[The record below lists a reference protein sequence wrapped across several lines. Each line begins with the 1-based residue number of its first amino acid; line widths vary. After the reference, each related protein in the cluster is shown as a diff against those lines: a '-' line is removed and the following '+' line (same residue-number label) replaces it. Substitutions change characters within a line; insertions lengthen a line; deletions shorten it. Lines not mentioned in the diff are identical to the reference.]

1 MTFAATVA
9 ILAVLPLVMTVLNAR
24 LLRTPPLP
32 ASPPSVAILI
42 PARDEEASIGRCVRA
57 ALASRDAAIAVIVL
71 DDGSSDGTAGIVR
84 AIAAEDSRLTLAS
97 GPPLPAGWNG
107 KQHACWVLSTLTD
120 RPNLL
125 FLDADVVLAPD
136 AAARLAPSPG
146 IDLVSGV
153 PRQVMGS
160 TVERMAIPMINALL
174 LGYLPVGRMRRTR
187 LVALAAGCGQMMMV
201 RAEAYRAVGG
211 HGAIRRS
218 LHDGLKLPRAFR
230 AAGFT
235 TDLVGGADLAACRM
249 YDSPGALWTGFLKN
263 ATEGMARPAALPVWT
278 VLLFGG
284 HVLPWL
290 ALAAALAG
298 REAEPGT
305 LALLGLACAA
315 PLAARLIQARLCRE
329 PVAAVL
335 LHPFGILLTLA
346 IQWTALVRRGIGRT
360 TEWRGR
366 AYMAEN

>member
-1 MTFAATVA
+1 MVAVAVA
-9 ILAVLPLVMTVLNAR
+9 ILAILPLVMTVLNGR

-32 ASPPSVAILI
+32 GSPPSVAILI
-42 PARDEEASIGRCVRA
+42 PARDEEAAIGRCVSA
-57 ALASRDAAIAVIVL
+57 ALASRGAVVEVIVL
-71 DDGSSDGTAGIVR
+71 DDGSSDGTAGIVQ
-84 AIAAEDSRLTLAS
+84 AIARNDPRLTLVS

-107 KQHACWVLSTLTD
+107 KQHACWVLSTLTEK
-120 RPNLL
+120 PNLL

-136 AAARLAPSPG
+136 AAARLAPPLG

-153 PRQVMGS
+153 PRQLMGS
-160 TVERMAIPMINALL
+160 ALERMAIPMINTLL
-174 LGYLPVGRMRRTR
+174 LGYLPVGRMRGTR
-187 LVALAAGCGQMMMV
+187 IVALAAGCGQMMMV
-201 RAEAYRAVGG
+201 RTEAYRAMGG

-235 TDLVGGADLAACRM
+235 TDLVNGTELATCRM

-263 ATEGMARPAALPVWT
+263 ATEGMARPATLPVWT
-278 VLLFGG
+278 ALLFGG

-290 ALAAALAG
+290 VLVAALAG
-298 REAEPGT
+298 DTAIGT

-329 PVAAVL
+329 PATAIL

-346 IQWTALVRRGIGRT
+346 IQWTALIRRGFGRT

-366 AYMAEN
+366 AYLAEN

>member
-1 MTFAATVA
+1 MTVAIILA
-9 ILAVLPLVMTVLNAR
+9 ILAVLPLVMTTLNSR
-24 LLRTPPLP
+24 LLRTPPVP

-42 PARDEEASIGRCVRA
+42 PARDEEAAIGRCVQA
-57 ALASRDAAIAVIVL
+57 ALASRGASIEVIVL
-71 DDGSSDGTAGIVR
+71 DDSSSDGTAAIVQT
-84 AIAAEDSRLTLAS
+84 IARGDVRLTLAS

-125 FLDADVVLAPD
+125 FLDADVVLAPE
-136 AAARLAPSPG
+136 AAARLAPRPG
-146 IDLVSGV
+146 VDLVSGV
-153 PRQVMGS
+153 PQQRMGS
-160 TVERMAIPMINALL
+160 AVERMAIPMINTLL
-174 LGYLPVGRMRRTR
+174 LGYLPVGPMRRTKV
-187 LVALAAGCGQMMMV
+187 VALAAGCGQMMMV
-201 RAEAYRAVGG
+201 RADAYRAVGG

-235 TDLVGGADLAACRM
+235 TDLVNGAELASCRM

-263 ATEGMARPAALPVWT
+263 ATEGMARPTTLPVWT

-290 ALAAALAG
+290 ALLAALAG
-298 REAEPGT
+298 DALTGT
-305 LALLGLACAA
+305 VAVLALACAA
-315 PLAARLIQARLCRE
+315 PLAARLLQARVCRE
-329 PVAAVL
+329 PAGAIL
-335 LHPFGILLTLA
+335 LHPLGILLTLA

-360 TEWRGR
+360 TDWRGR

>member
-1 MTFAATVA
+1 MTFAIVVA
-9 ILAVLPLVMTVLNAR
+9 VLAVLPLVMTMLNAR
-24 LLRTPPLP
+24 LLRTPRLP

-42 PARDEEASIGRCVRA
+42 PARDEEASIGRCVQA
-57 ALASRDAAIAVIVL
+57 ALASRGASIEVIVL
-71 DDGSSDGTAGIVR
+71 DDGSSDGTAAIVETLAR
-84 AIAAEDSRLTLAS
+84 ADARLKLAS

-125 FLDADVVLAPD
+125 FLDADVVLAPE
-136 AAARLAPSPG
+136 AAARLAPRPG
-146 IDLVSGV
+146 VDLVSGV
-153 PRQVMGS
+153 PRQAMGS
-160 TVERMAIPMINALL
+160 AVERMAIPMINTLL
-174 LGYLPVGRMRRTR
+174 LGYLPVGRMRRTKV
-187 LVALAAGCGQMMMV
+187 VALAAGCGQMMMV
-201 RAEAYRAVGG
+201 RAAAYRAVGG

-235 TDLVGGADLAACRM
+235 TDLVNGAELGACRM

-290 ALAAALAG
+290 ALVAALDG
-298 REAEPGT
+298 EASTGT
-305 LALLGLACAA
+305 VALLALACAA
-315 PLAARLIQARLCRE
+315 PLLARLIQARLCRE
-329 PVAAVL
+329 PAGAIL

>member
-1 MTFAATVA
+1 MTVAITIA
-9 ILAVLPLVMTVLNAR
+9 ILAVLPLLMTALNSR
-24 LLRTPPLP
+24 LLRTPRLP
-32 ASPPSVAILI
+32 AAPPSVAILI
-42 PARDEEASIGRCVRA
+42 PARDEEASIGRCVQA
-57 ALASRDAAIAVIVL
+57 ALASRGASIEVIVL
-71 DDGSSDGTAGIVR
+71 DDGSSDATA
-84 AIAAEDSRLTLAS
+84 AIIQTLAREDDRLTLAS

-125 FLDADVVLAPD
+125 FLDADVVLGPE
-136 AAARLAPSPG
+136 AAARLAPRPG

-153 PRQVMGS
+153 PQQRMGS
-160 TVERMAIPMINALL
+160 VVERMAIPMINTLL
-174 LGYLPVGRMRRTR
+174 MGYLPVGPMRRTKI
-187 LVALAAGCGQMMMV
+187 VALAAGCGQMMIV
-201 RAEAYRAVGG
+201 RADAYRAVGG

-235 TDLVGGADLAACRM
+235 TDLVNGAELATCRM
-249 YDSPGALWTGFLKN
+249 YDSPRALWTGFLKN

-290 ALAAALAG
+290 ALLAAWLDDAST
-298 REAEPGT
+298 GT
-305 LALLGLACAA
+305 RTVLGLACAA
-315 PLAARLIQARLCRE
+315 PLIARLIQARLCRE
-329 PVAAVL
+329 PLGAVL

-366 AYMAEN
+366 AYLAEN

>member
-1 MTFAATVA
+1 MTAAIVLA
-9 ILAVLPLVMTVLNAR
+9 ILAVLPLVMTVLNTR
-24 LLRTPPLP
+24 LLRTPGLP

-42 PARDEEASIGRCVRA
+42 PARDEEASIGGCVRA
-57 ALASRDAAIAVIVL
+57 ALASSGASVEVIVL
-71 DDGSSDGTAGIVR
+71 DDGSSDGTAAIVETLAR
-84 AIAAEDSRLTLAS
+84 QDARLKLAS

-125 FLDADVVLAPD
+125 FLDADVVLAPE
-136 AAARLAPSPG
+136 AAARLAPNPG
-146 IDLVSGV
+146 VDLVSGV
-153 PRQVMGS
+153 PQQKMGS
-160 TVERMAIPMINALL
+160 AIERMGIPMINTLL
-174 LGYLPVGRMRRTR
+174 LGYLPVGRMRRTKV
-187 LVALAAGCGQMMMV
+187 VALAAGCGQMMMV
-201 RAEAYRAVGG
+201 RAAAYRAMGG
-211 HGAIRRS
+211 HGAIRQS

-235 TDLVGGADLAACRM
+235 TDLVNGAELGACRM
-249 YDSPGALWTGFLKN
+249 YASPGALWTGFLKN
-263 ATEGMARPAALPVWT
+263 ATEGMARPMTLPVWT

-290 ALAAALAG
+290 ALVAALAG
-298 REAEPGT
+298 EASTGT
-305 LALLGLACAA
+305 VAVLAFACVA
-315 PLAARLIQARLCRE
+315 PLLARLIQARLCRE
-329 PVAAVL
+329 PAGAIL
-335 LHPFGILLTLA
+335 FHPFGILLTLA